1 MHASGTHS
9 VAGILQWSPSD
20 VTTIHTLGPTGTNLE
35 MAAHRWLRRQGRDGT
50 VVLHA
55 QVEDGLDS
63 MRFDG
68 SDAILACAVYPRL
81 HDLVFQN
88 LHRLA
93 MVDSFILDTYEM
105 VLATRPGQRSVATI
119 VTHQAPS
126 SLVASR
132 GQVSLSSS
140 NSRAAADCA
149 AGLYDACLTTDR
161 AARSAG
167 LRVIESFGPVPMV
180 FTLHAGMGG
189 AAAPHGTG

>member
-1 MHASGTHS
+1 MTDDQRGTRNMPD
-9 VAGILQWSPSD
+9 GPPSD

-35 MAAHRWLRRQGRDGT
+35 MAAHHWFSSRRRDGT
-50 VVLHA
+50 VILHA
-55 QVEDGLDS
+55 QVEDGLGS

-93 MVDSFILDTYEM
+93 MVDSFILHTYEM
-105 VLATRPGQRSVATI
+105 VLATRPGQQSVTTI
-119 VTHQAPS
+119 VTHPAPS

-140 NSRAAADCA
+140 NSRAAAECA
-149 AGLYDACLTTDR
+149 AGRYDACVTTDR
-161 AARSAG
+161 AAKSAG
-167 LRVIESFGPVPMV
+167 LAIVENFGPVPMV
-180 FTLHAGMGG
+180 YTLHVGTGG
-189 AAAPHGTG
+189 PAAPHRDA